1 MTFKSQNKKKKEI
14 GEFPSNAEK
23 WKSGNCHLN
32 QFLYK

>member
-1 MTFKSQNKKKKEI
+1 MTFKSQNKKKEI

-23 WKSGNCHLN
+23 WNSGNCHLN

>member
-1 MTFKSQNKKKKEI
+1 MTFKSQNKKKEI
-14 GEFPSNAEK
+14 GELPSNAEK